1 MFFTSSRPHFLFR
14 MMNSFSKEKEARDTD
29 QVLETS
35 SGSLFDRIMKGLNN
49 DEVGFDSASHSKIDS
64 DEELEKKLEELDL
77 DSPLTKLQTSDNLI
91 SKSLVDLNPSSEE
104 ESIKTVEKVLE
115 IDPQIEW
122 REVKDR
128 NRLYYYN
135 RATRETS
142 WTLPKNGVIVGN
154 RRHRQSINFLP
165 SLSVSGI
172 TVESDDDEETPEN
185 SFGSVDLLPVGSKIL
200 EESFL
205 TKRSEDFGNATG
217 HDIPQADDGLYC
229 LFCGIRSSST
239 ANLANHLA
247 TDCRKCFS
255 NDDSVFSLKTG
266 LLKLF
271 ETLTAHH
278 HDNKENIPPENAFHL
293 SHTLKNDGK
302 EHSSSDESDDSTILD
317 WKLTKKLQ
325 SSFTKSR
332 KPRRALQS
340 LG

>member
-1 MFFTSSRPHFLFR
+1 
-14 MMNSFSKEKEARDTD
+14 MMNSFSKENESRDTN

-35 SGSLFDRIMKGLNN
+35 SGSLFDRIMKGLNT
-49 DEVGFDSASHSKIDS
+49 DEVGLEDESKFDSN
-64 DEELEKKLEELDL
+64 EELEKKLEELAL
-77 DSPLTKLQTSDNLI
+77 DSPLTKLPTSDNLI
-91 SKSLVDLNPSSEE
+91 SKSFIDLNLSSELKEE
-104 ESIKTVEKVLE
+104 ESIKTVEKVLQV
-115 IDPQIEW
+115 DPQSEW

-128 NRLYYYN
+128 NSGKIYYYN
-135 RATRETS
+135 RITRETS

-154 RRHRQSINFLP
+154 RRTRRQSVKILP
-165 SLSVSGI
+165 SLSISGI
-172 TVESDDDEETPEN
+172 TVESDVDEDSSEKFES

-200 EESFL
+200 EETFL
-205 TKRSEDFGNATG
+205 STRGAG

-239 ANLANHLA
+239 ADLANHLA

-255 NDDSVFSLKTG
+255 NDDSVLALKTG
-266 LLKLF
+266 VLKLF

-293 SHTLKNDGK
+293 SHTLKNDE
-302 EHSSSDESDDSTILD
+302 EHSSTDESDESTIID

-325 SSFTKSR
+325 TSFTKSR

-340 LG
+340 LR